1 MHEVSAMNK
10 MKKKKLLSQQVRGV
24 FTIFGLLIVVFAG
37 MCIYSESFRS
47 VYNITNMLTQCVPL
61 ACVAMG
67 QTIVIINGGID
78 LSVGSAISVCTC
90 AAAKLLNTENPVQI
104 FFGVIAVIL
113 IGVLVGFI
121 NGAGI
126 NILKVPPL
134 ITTLCTS
141 TALSG
146 VALWILPIAGGK
158 INKPFAKFVY
168 QKYDIISNPLII
180 MFILFLILRTVLYHT
195 RTGTA
200 IYAVGKDRQISKT
213 MGINVKRA
221 SIKAYVIAGLCAGIT
236 GMLLACR
243 MRVGDPTCGAVYS
256 MDSITA
262 AVIGG
267 TSMAGG
273 VGLLSGTVAGAF
285 LIGMLSN
292 IMNNLAVNQFVQY
305 VLKGSLLIVAMVIYS
320 ISNLLEV
327 KRREK

>member
-1 MHEVSAMNK
+1 MSKLKN
-10 MKKKKLLSQQVRGV
+10 KKLLSQQLRGV
-24 FTIFGLLIVVFAG
+24 VTIFGLLIVVFAG
-37 MCIYSESFRS
+37 MCVYSESFRS
-47 VYNITNMLTQCVPL
+47 IYNITNMLTQCVPL

-78 LSVGSAISVCTC
+78 LSVGSTISVCTC
-90 AAAKLLNTENPVQI
+90 AAAKLLNTDNPLQI
-104 FFGVIAVIL
+104 ALGVVAVIM
-113 IGVLVGFI
+113 IGVLVGLL
-121 NGAGI
+121 NGAGV
-126 NILKVPPL
+126 NLLNVPPL

-141 TALSG
+141 TALNG
-146 VALWILPIAGGK
+146 VALWILPTAGGK
-158 INKPFAKFVY
+158 INKDFAKFVY
-168 QKYDIISNPLII
+168 RKFDIISNPLII
-180 MFILFLILRTVLYHT
+180 MLLLFLLLRTLLYHS

-200 IYAVGKDRQISKT
+200 IYAVGRDRRISKT
-213 MGINVKRA
+213 MGVNVKRA
-221 SIKAYVIAGLCAGIT
+221 SIKAYVIAGFCVGVT

-243 MRVGDPTCGAVYS
+243 MRVGDPTCGTPYS

-327 KRREK
+327 KHREK